1 MSIVFSASFMAI
13 ELNSVSKANA
23 GVLTTTQKSQV
34 KIAKQ
39 FKTATDDVATYKN
52 NKTIRSLVKR
62 LGSFDKQYQND
73 YLDSLG
79 IDTTY
84 ILSEN
89 GGVRGFDLTEPY
101 YDKEAYQKIKN
112 NLASA
117 TIEDVRQAL
126 LVHEQNIQNIRP

>member
-1 MSIVFSASFMAI
+1 MAI